1 MACCAFIT
9 VWFTQLIWC
18 SLHFWFSL
26 KRRVDRP
33 VLRCVLLLALSRP
46 VLPPGTLGGDLRG
59 RPRCLGGGAVSPA
72 PALAPKPKSVSC
84 GLSPLPP
91 FAASVA
97 AGGAAPGHA
106 SLIVS
111 AFTGG
116 VGSTSCCGHST
127 SCCGCSPATAAG
139 AGCAF
144 AAAGPAGPSRPFRY
158 SASSFARPMY
168 DWRNMRC

>member
-1 MACCAFIT
+1 MRT
-9 VWFTQLIWC
+9 
-18 SLHFWFSL
+18 
-26 KRRVDRP
+26 DRP
-33 VLRCVLLLALSRP
+33 VLRCVRFLFCASDP
-46 VLPPGTLGGDLRG
+46 TAGAPCGDLRG

-72 PALAPKPKSVSC
+72 PAFAPKPKSVSC

-97 AGGAAPGHA
+97 AGGAAPGHT
-106 SLIVS
+106 SLIAS

-116 VGSTSCCGHST
+116 AGSTT
-127 SCCGCSPATAAG
+127 CCGCSPATAAG

-144 AAAGPAGPSRPFRY
+144 AAAGPAGPSRPRRY

-168 DWRNMRC
+168 DWRCMRCCASFIWSCVNSDTISLS